1 MKKLD
6 NVIVS
11 SNFEDNSNFF
21 KLSAN
26 SLFNFMKQYEYL
38 EYAIEHMAFQ
48 PRYYPENIEY
58 LNLNQRGIALLEWYI
73 PMSCFCDIPL
83 HQIAVHTEAYGKFG
97 IGLNKNFGIKK
108 GIQPIQ
114 YLNNKSVQVQEL
126 SKLVNSLLESASDE
140 LENNAAAD
148 YIIDY
153 LTYVKP
159 ITGKMKKSATSD
171 DEIKKNFHDEH
182 EWRYVPI
189 LETGELP
196 SMLVDEDEIMAEKT
210 SNIYSNSITQ
220 SKKGMLNFDVD
231 DIRYIFVDNI
241 TNRDRLIKFIR
252 SKKSGKRISKTD
264 KDVLI
269 SKIIVYSELAEDW

>member
-1 MKKLD
+1 MKKLN
-6 NVIVS
+6 NVTVS
-11 SNFEDNSNFF
+11 SDSENSSNTF

-38 EYAIEHMAFQ
+38 EYAMQHMAFQ

-58 LNLNQRGIALLEWYI
+58 LDLKQQGNPLLEWYI

-97 IGLNKNFGIKK
+97 IALNKSFGIRN

-126 SKLVNSLLESASDE
+126 SKVMNGLLESSDNE
-140 LENNAAAD
+140 IENNPAAD
-148 YIIDY
+148 YLIDY
-153 LTYVKP
+153 LAYIKP
-159 ITGKMKKSATSD
+159 ITGKMKKSADTD
-171 DEIKKNFHDEH
+171 FEIEKNFHDEH
-182 EWRYVPI
+182 EWRYVPM
-189 LETGELP
+189 LEMDELP
-196 SMLVDEDEIMAEKT
+196 LMLVNEDEIMAERT
-210 SNIYSNSITQ
+210 SNIYTEAMTK
-220 SKKGMLNFDVD
+220 SKSGMLDFAVD
-231 DIRYIFVDNI
+231 DIRYIFVDNS
-241 TNRDRLIKFIR
+241 TNRDRLIKYIR
-252 SKKSGKRISKTD
+252 SKRKGKRIPKGK

>member
-126 SKLVNSLLESASDE
+126 SKLVNSLLESASDAPMSI
-140 LENNAAAD
+140 N
-148 YIIDY
+148 
-153 LTYVKP
+153 
-159 ITGKMKKSATSD
+159 GTS
-171 DEIKKNFHDEH
+171 F
-182 EWRYVPI
+182 
-189 LETGELP
+189 
-196 SMLVDEDEIMAEKT
+196 
-210 SNIYSNSITQ
+210 
-220 SKKGMLNFDVD
+220 SKHSF
-231 DIRYIFVDNI
+231 
-241 TNRDRLIKFIR
+241 
-252 SKKSGKRISKTD
+252 
-264 KDVLI
+264 
-269 SKIIVYSELAEDW
+269 